1 MLSEGSLCEHNTQ
14 RYRVTRAG
22 RKHLNGIPGINTF
35 EIRESTLSE
44 GDAHKRR
51 GCWYTYYNI
60 IYNNM
65 YLNTVL

>member
-1 MLSEGSLCEHNTQ
+1 MLSAEGSLCEHNSCTAIS
-14 RYRVTRAG
+14 RYAG

-51 GCWYTYYNI
+51 GCWYTHYNI
-60 IYNNM
+60 